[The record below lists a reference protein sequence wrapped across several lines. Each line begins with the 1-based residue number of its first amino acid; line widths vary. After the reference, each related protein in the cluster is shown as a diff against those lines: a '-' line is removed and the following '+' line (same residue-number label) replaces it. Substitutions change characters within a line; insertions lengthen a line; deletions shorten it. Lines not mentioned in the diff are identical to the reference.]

1 MFRAD
6 RVYTYREER
15 PPTNGEVW
23 FASSQEG
30 SVQYENLNGHLF
42 AVRGGGAPA
51 KEVRFINE
59 FAARFLFAGG
69 LRTAARE
76 LALAE
81 YRDGLRYEGR
91 VWADTAEKITC
102 QNTERAF
109 SPHAGQGESHESA

>member
-30 SVQYENLNGHLF
+30 SVQYENLDGHLF

-59 FAARFLFAGG
+59 FADRVLFAG
-69 LRTAARE
+69 
-76 LALAE
+76 
-81 YRDGLRYEGR
+81 GLRYEGR
-91 VWADTAEKITC
+91 VWADTVEKIAC
-102 QNTERAF
+102 QNKERAF
-109 SPHAGQGESHESA
+109 LPHAGQGESHESA